1 MLCMLLSLKEAMLF
15 QLQINEKLKIKFES
29 KYNNELYHNHLID
42 MQTYN
47 KKHLI
52 IFIIAFISCKSTIN
66 HNPSI
71 ETLIENEVQM
81 DEKVPNPK
89 GLRHFMDGQLLMNQ
103 GDFAM
108 AIIEFQ
114 QALTLDPNVS
124 AIHTAIAESYWNLGK
139 PKLSE
144 NHLLRAI
151 KNDPKDKQ
159 ALQMISDQY
168 ILEKKFTEA
177 TTYLQKLNK
186 LFPNESRYLIAL
198 AELKKVNQD
207 YKGAM
212 ELYLEAYSLDPNRN
226 ELLETAGRFAFQIKD
241 EQKAKTIFKK
251 LSEIDL
257 DQPRYLSIYVDL
269 LSRSE
274 SFREGIAFV
283 EKLNKE
289 YGETAERKAQLALL
303 LYRSGE
309 DDKALILLESLV
321 KDSPNNPS
329 YYFSLFDIYMDKNQ
343 IGKAAI
349 LGDKLIANFPEDWRG
364 YYSRSLVF
372 VNEKDNQ
379 GVISLLAPVSSTF
392 EKIFSIQYLMGL
404 SNYQIKEYEEAEK
417 YFVNALKIRPDSKNI
432 LHSMAILYD
441 EINQFDK
448 SDSIYIKLINID
460 STDAQAFNNYAY
472 SLVEREIELEK
483 ALDLASKA
491 IEQEPNNSSYL
502 DTIGWIYFKQN
513 NFKKAQHYIE
523 ISLKINNDNAVV
535 LEHLGDVLM
544 KFNRF
549 SDAKDLYRRALSL
562 DKSNLRLKEKV
573 SSE

>member
-1 MLCMLLSLKEAMLF
+1 
-15 QLQINEKLKIKFES
+15 
-29 KYNNELYHNHLID
+29 

-52 IFIIAFISCKSTIN
+52 IFIITLFSCKTTIN

-71 ETLIENEVQM
+71 ETSIKNEVQM
-81 DEKVPNPK
+81 DKKVPNPK

-144 NHLLRAI
+144 THLLIAI

-177 TTYLQKLNK
+177 SNYLQKLNK
-186 LFPNESRYLIAL
+186 LYPNESRYLIAL

-207 YKGAM
+207 YKRAM

-226 ELLETAGRFAFQIKD
+226 ELLETAGRFALQIKD
-241 EQKAKTIFKK
+241 EEKAKTIFKK

-257 DQPRYLSIYVDL
+257 DNPRYLSIYVDL

-274 SFREGIAFV
+274 SFQEGIAFV
-283 EKLNKE
+283 ETLNKE

-309 DDKALILLESLV
+309 HDKALTLLESLV
-321 KDSPNNPS
+321 KDSPNNPN

-343 IGKAAI
+343 INKAAI

-372 VNEKDNQ
+372 VNENDNQ

-441 EINQFDK
+441 EISKFDK

-502 DTIGWIYFKQN
+502 DTIGWIYYKQN
-513 NFKKAQHYIE
+513 NFKKAQYYIE
-523 ISLKINNDNAVV
+523 ASLKINKDNAVV

-544 KFNRF
+544 KINRS

-562 DKSNLRLKEKV
+562 DKSNQRLKGKV
-573 SSE
+573 SFE